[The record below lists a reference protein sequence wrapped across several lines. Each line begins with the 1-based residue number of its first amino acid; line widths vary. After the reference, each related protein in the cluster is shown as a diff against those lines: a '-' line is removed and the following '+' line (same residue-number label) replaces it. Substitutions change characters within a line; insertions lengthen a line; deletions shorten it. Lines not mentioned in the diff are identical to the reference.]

1 MLANYRRLKRMKRV
15 LAISFAMLILCFLL
29 LVGVGV
35 TKASEA
41 DYNVIE
47 AYQTAMPVTVDGNW
61 ATGEWDDSWIEY
73 ISNGTVTDDRFAYK
87 MDSGTGT
94 YYMSW
99 LFDFSDNTT
108 DAGDIWQLCI
118 DGVPGDEST
127 APSAD
132 CTKIEI
138 TGHTTMTVYQG
149 DGEDWVETDA
159 LDSAIIWADNMTI
172 HDVPFDYPHYCL
184 EIQADKAA
192 LGDWGGNP
200 PPNGF
205 RVAMYDESNP
215 SQGDAGWIAWPPT
228 SEDDPS
234 SWGLI
239 YTYETEIPEGFS
251 IVLVVLL
258 LSVAVA
264 VALYSVRKRPKTQS
278 YSSAKTGINTL

>member
-1 MLANYRRLKRMKRV
+1 MKRV
-15 LAISFAMLILCFLL
+15 LTISFAMLMLSCILLA
-29 LVGVGV
+29 GTG
-35 TKASEA
+35 TIKASEA
-41 DYNVIE
+41 GYNVIE
-47 AYQTAMPVTVDGNW
+47 AYQTAMAVTVDGNW
-61 ATGEWDDSWIEY
+61 ATGEWDDCWIEY

-118 DGVPGDEST
+118 DGVPGDNST

-149 DGEDWVETDA
+149 DGADWVEAASLAT
-159 LDSAIIWADNMTI
+159 AIVWADNMTV
-172 HDVPFDYPHYCL
+172 HDIPFNYPHYCL

-192 LGDWGGNP
+192 LGAWGANP

-205 RVAMYDESNP
+205 RVAMYDASNP
-215 SQGDAGWIAWPPT
+215 SQGWIAWPPT

-239 YTYETEIPEGFS
+239 YTYDTTVPEGFS
-251 IVLVVLL
+251 IGLVVLL
-258 LSVAVA
+258 SSIAVA
-264 VALYSVRKRPKTQS
+264 VGFYVLRKRPKTQS